1 MAWDKPERDQDRI
14 QIQVD
19 IDLEHPVDLEDLRRA
34 VQVTLESEGRPEGEI
49 TLVLTDDKR
58 ISELNRAYAGVDAAT
73 DVLAFSARE
82 GNGAFVA
89 APEATDYLGDIVI
102 AVPFAARQAEEVGH
116 PLAAELR
123 LLAVHGTLHLLGYDH
138 ATEEER
144 REMWRRQ
151 EAILAM
157 LPPIPSSDPTAEEG

>member
-1 MAWDKPERDQDRI
+1 MAWDKSKNDQDRI

-19 IDLEHPVDLEDLRRA
+19 IELEYPVDLEDLRRA
-34 VQVTLESEGRPEGEI
+34 VQLTLESEGRPEGEI
-49 TLVLTDDKR
+49 TLVLTDDER
-58 ISELNRAYAGVDAAT
+58 VRELNRAYAGVDAPT

-82 GNGAFVA
+82 GDSAFVV
-89 APEATDYLGDIVI
+89 APEAVDYLGDVVI
-102 AVPFAARQAEEVGH
+102 AVPFAARQAEELSQ

-123 LLAVHGTLHLLGYDH
+123 LLAIHGTLHLLGYDH

-151 EAILAM
+151 GAILAM
-157 LPPIPSSDPTAEEG
+157 LPPLPPSGPMDEKG